1 ALDFDLP
8 AELGD
13 WHVYLSSHAYR
24 DIRKTHREDKS
35 RYKII
40 VAKIQQLSNGH
51 FSNDNQKRL
60 TQTGARVP
68 IYEAKLTR
76 DSRLV
81 YQVDC
86 VADAKV
92 TDFMIRLYG
101 VYTHA
106 QMDDRLRSIFDAI
119 GVEVG
124 RRGKEYQRRCVFR
137 LPPVNAGDNVFSPA
151 TFPLGEDVLQKEYED
166 VHELIK
172 LEKYFLFSQVRIVAD
187 IDAAHVFHLTDK
199 EREIVGHAGSCYV
212 LGRSGTGKT
221 TTMLYKMLGI
231 ERAQRLNGEGTSRT
245 VRQLFVTQSH
255 VLVEKVQEAYDK
267 LAKSLHVE
275 GSSKKDL
282 MSLKEERPGTRRDY
296 LIKND
301 TKTVQKE
308 MSVQRFSELTDQHFP
323 LFLTYDKLC
332 TLLEG
337 DVLPSEE
344 RLIGEDFSDLTP
356 RIMQRTGQLVTYR
369 LFFTEYWP
377 HFSQTLTKGL
387 DPALVFSEI
396 MGVIKGSEEASA
408 LPSHYLSR
416 EGYENLSRRR
426 QSTFAS
432 CRNIVYDIFVQYEKE
447 KARRGD
453 YDAADR
459 YVDEVQDNLLI
470 DARGATYLQSIG
482 GLTDV
487 MLRHITRFA
496 NGLFWAGDTAQTI
509 SVGSAFRF
517 KDLKAYLH
525 RLEEEH
531 NFAINR
537 RPPRS
542 FQLTTNYRS
551 HAGIVDCAQTVID
564 LITTNWPDSIDQLAR
579 EEGEVAGVK
588 PVFLTGWSSDTL
600 CYEQFLFTTSSGNA
614 IEFGAKQCILV
625 RHEEARRRL
634 RSRVIL
640 YDFFQD
646 SLVTASQWRMVLN
659 HMSPDYRPRIPAP
672 RFEETL
678 HAGVCSELKFL
689 YVAITRARK
698 NVWIVDTSE
707 RAEPM
712 RLLWTSWNRIDNR
725 TPANVPRLAVSS
737 TRKEWEE
744 EGIELFKSEHY
755 DEARFCYER
764 AGMLVEMAIAHAYY
778 LHVCAALKPSDG
790 SRSAIPERRKAFLDA
805 ATAFIGC
812 AETAGASGLP
822 ERQKAYYRVAANA
835 YLDANDAANAARI
848 FVEAGEFVKGAE
860 IYRGLGNF
868 DETLKIV
875 QAHGSH
881 MDITSKSRLLHV
893 CRLYYFQAKQYR
905 KACASFGSLEE
916 ALQFLEETPF
926 NVGKAALLESAG
938 RFREAAELQIVDN
951 PAHAVDLFFV
961 DAADNLAVERGWDCI
976 SDGLWT
982 EFAFGANI
990 EAVKGTP
997 LVLSYL
1003 RRSEEFF
1010 RMFHALVKHDS
1021 NELKF
1026 LARFFLDTK
1035 KAAPAFR
1042 CLQGVFQPQF
1052 PNIRDMSA
1060 DALIDTLLLFK
1071 HFVRLLH
1078 DMAFDFSPCDKASI
1092 RRILGL
1098 RPLENGRSCFAP
1110 SATYVYGQVRMFR
1123 PVGTQFTDDGV
1134 IVPTP
1139 ALTRLLSML
1148 LQSRLHASLLDEDF
1162 RCRRAVAFRPICWE
1176 HMFRGDCLSMMC
1188 ERVHQEAASLDAS
1201 WYNQQV
1207 RLHLLQIS
1215 ILDFDVK
1222 ELAYYHALTLRSRF
1236 WINKLYNTIFP
1247 ATSKL
1252 GTPISLSK
1260 TLIPEAHESFQQVKY
1275 WCQDVLK
1282 ASAGIA
1288 MFLQVA
1294 HLSYTFDRSDAQRYL
1309 YVMPAH
1315 ERPQASG
1322 HFFRDGRYI
1331 VAHIHQAIA
1340 GHGAHFIM
1348 HGVSFLR
1355 QVVDK
1360 KLEVDINAL
1369 CDLCEHLTC
1378 SFIRERSLRGFH
1390 DVTLPKSWIITF
1402 VNRFKNARFM
1412 PITYAATLFDFIDGL
1427 AALLNVLY
1435 NGFGS
1440 TICIR
1445 SYSHGRNWADF
1456 SRAYESSTKDQLMDE
1471 LVTMRPQRSLSRTS
1485 ALAPRQVFYK
1495 ADDDIPTLLG
1505 YEPFAPSS
1513 FRVKA
1518 RVAIRPPTQTQTRAP
1533 SAIQSRSQTTSTGT
1547 QLTVTKS
1554 KKPATTSTLE
1564 RSATECSPS
1573 RPSAAQKVVAYRLLC
1588 MYRRRMRRRSSE
1600 RARADFFATCKALEN
1615 EAQIAFPCFRV
1626 QVLYRNA
1633 LPRILTCLDIVV
1645 THLESVKTQI
1655 RQEFEVL
1662 DHHEKLEAIS
1672 DKLEG
1677 VNAALRE
1684 AKALASAT
1692 EPRPET
1698 YSAPDCLSRLQEHT
1712 RTLVAMT
1719 ERLPPARRLVIASD
1733 LEVVVFSVLT
1743 YEDLKREKRVEMHR
1757 KKAKPTLNTYD
1768 DEYGQF
1774 YY

>member
-1 ALDFDLP
+1 LDFDLP

-35 RYKII
+35 RYNII

-92 TDFMIRLYG
+92 MDFSCPLIRLYG

-166 VHELIK
+166 VQLPPEDKARVHELIK

-231 ERAQRLNGEGTSRT
+231 ERAQRINGEGTSRT

-275 GSSKKDL
+275 VSSKQDL
-282 MSLKEERPGTRRDY
+282 MALKEERPGTRRDY

-344 RLIGEDFSDLTP
+344 HLIGEDFSDLTP

-408 LPSHYLSR
+408 LPSHSLSR
-416 EGYENLSRRR
+416 EGYESLSRRR

-432 CRNIVYDIFVQYEKE
+432 CRNVVYDIFVQYDKE

-459 YVDEVQDNLLI
+459 TFNVLRILRGQGTAGGKIDYLYVDEVQDNLLI
-470 DARGATYLQSIG
+470 DAR
-482 GLTDV
+482 V
-487 MLRHITRFA
+487 LRHITRFA

-517 KDLKAYLH
+517 NDLKAYLH
-525 RLEEEH
+525 RLEEKH
-531 NFAINR
+531 NSAIDR

-564 LITTNWPDSIDQLAR
+564 LITTYWPDSIDQLAR

-600 CYEQFLFTTSSGNA
+600 CYEQFLFTTSGNA

-634 RSRVIL
+634 RSRVGNIGLIMTLYQSKGLEFDDVIL

-646 SLVTASQWRMVLN
+646 SLVTAAQWRMVLN

-790 SRSAIPERRKAFLDA
+790 SRSAILERRKAFLDA

-835 YLDANDAANAARI
+835 YLDANDDANAARI
-848 FVEAGEFVKGAE
+848 FVEAGEFLKGAE
-860 IYRGLGNF
+860 IYRRLGNF
-868 DETLKIV
+868 DEVVNIV

-881 MDITSKSRLLHV
+881 MDTTSKSRLLHV

-905 KACASFGSLEE
+905 KACDLFGSLEE

-926 NVGKAALLESAG
+926 NFGKAALLESAC

-982 EFAFGANI
+982 EFAFG
-990 EAVKGTP
+990 
-997 LVLSYL
+997 
-1003 RRSEEFF
+1003 
-1010 RMFHALVKHDS
+1010 
-1021 NELKF
+1021 
-1026 LARFFLDTK
+1026 
-1035 KAAPAFR
+1035 
-1042 CLQGVFQPQF
+1042 
-1052 PNIRDMSA
+1052 
-1060 DALIDTLLLFK
+1060 
-1071 HFVRLLH
+1071 
-1078 DMAFDFSPCDKASI
+1078 
-1092 RRILGL
+1092 
-1098 RPLENGRSCFAP
+1098 
-1110 SATYVYGQVRMFR
+1110 
-1123 PVGTQFTDDGV
+1123 
-1134 IVPTP
+1134 
-1139 ALTRLLSML
+1139 
-1148 LQSRLHASLLDEDF
+1148 
-1162 RCRRAVAFRPICWE
+1162 
-1176 HMFRGDCLSMMC
+1176 
-1188 ERVHQEAASLDAS
+1188 
-1201 WYNQQV
+1201 
-1207 RLHLLQIS
+1207 
-1215 ILDFDVK
+1215 
-1222 ELAYYHALTLRSRF
+1222 
-1236 WINKLYNTIFP
+1236 
-1247 ATSKL
+1247 
-1252 GTPISLSK
+1252 
-1260 TLIPEAHESFQQVKY
+1260 
-1275 WCQDVLK
+1275 
-1282 ASAGIA
+1282 
-1288 MFLQVA
+1288 
-1294 HLSYTFDRSDAQRYL
+1294 
-1309 YVMPAH
+1309 
-1315 ERPQASG
+1315 
-1322 HFFRDGRYI
+1322 
-1331 VAHIHQAIA
+1331 
-1340 GHGAHFIM
+1340 
-1348 HGVSFLR
+1348 
-1355 QVVDK
+1355 
-1360 KLEVDINAL
+1360 
-1369 CDLCEHLTC
+1369 
-1378 SFIRERSLRGFH
+1378 
-1390 DVTLPKSWIITF
+1390 
-1402 VNRFKNARFM
+1402 
-1412 PITYAATLFDFIDGL
+1412 
-1427 AALLNVLY
+1427 
-1435 NGFGS
+1435 
-1440 TICIR
+1440 
-1445 SYSHGRNWADF
+1445 
-1456 SRAYESSTKDQLMDE
+1456 
-1471 LVTMRPQRSLSRTS
+1471 
-1485 ALAPRQVFYK
+1485 
-1495 ADDDIPTLLG
+1495 
-1505 YEPFAPSS
+1505 
-1513 FRVKA
+1513 
-1518 RVAIRPPTQTQTRAP
+1518 
-1533 SAIQSRSQTTSTGT
+1533 
-1547 QLTVTKS
+1547 
-1554 KKPATTSTLE
+1554 
-1564 RSATECSPS
+1564 
-1573 RPSAAQKVVAYRLLC
+1573 
-1588 MYRRRMRRRSSE
+1588 
-1600 RARADFFATCKALEN
+1600 
-1615 EAQIAFPCFRV
+1615 
-1626 QVLYRNA
+1626 
-1633 LPRILTCLDIVV
+1633 
-1645 THLESVKTQI
+1645 
-1655 RQEFEVL
+1655 
-1662 DHHEKLEAIS
+1662 
-1672 DKLEG
+1672 
-1677 VNAALRE
+1677 
-1684 AKALASAT
+1684 
-1692 EPRPET
+1692 
-1698 YSAPDCLSRLQEHT
+1698 
-1712 RTLVAMT
+1712 
-1719 ERLPPARRLVIASD
+1719 
-1733 LEVVVFSVLT
+1733 
-1743 YEDLKREKRVEMHR
+1743 
-1757 KKAKPTLNTYD
+1757 
-1768 DEYGQF
+1768 
-1774 YY
+1774 